1 MLQPAGLPFTVHGM
15 AAHSTE
21 GTRYLFGFGYPF

>member
-1 MLQPAGLPFTVHGM
+1 MGAPFTAHVI

-21 GTRYLFGFGYPF
+21 GTTLYIGFGYPF